1 MNFTILFTLFIT
13 FLKIGSVMFGGGYA
27 MIPILKY
34 EVVDRNRWLSE
45 DEFIDVIAI
54 AESTPG
60 PIAINS
66 ATYIGY
72 KLGGVPGALIATMG
86 VVMPAFTVILAI
98 ATILTNFY
106 QHIVTRSILFG
117 IRTAVI
123 GLIASA
129 FITVIRGVFK
139 GLNLNQAA
147 VTVLMAVAIFIAI
160 VKFNIDPVVLIL
172 ISAAVGLILGL
183 AGFL

>member
-1 MNFTILFTLFIT
+1 
-13 FLKIGSVMFGGGYA
+13 
-27 MIPILKY
+27 
-34 EVVDRNRWLSE
+34 
-45 DEFIDVIAI
+45 
-54 AESTPG
+54 
-60 PIAINS
+60 
-66 ATYIGY
+66 
-72 KLGGVPGALIATMG
+72 
-86 VVMPAFTVILAI
+86 
-98 ATILTNFY
+98 ILTNFY

>member
-1 MNFTILFTLFIT
+1 MNLSILFTLFIT

-27 MIPILKY
+27 MIPILRH

-45 DEFIDVIAI
+45 EEFIDVIAI

-72 KLGGVPGALIATMG
+72 RLGGVLGALIATIA

-106 QHIVTRSILFG
+106 QHRVTRSILFG
-117 IRTAVI
+117 IRAAVV

-129 FITVIRGVFK
+129 FILVIRGAFK
-139 GLNLNQAA
+139 ELNVLQSI
-147 VTVLMAVAIFIAI
+147 VTVLIAVSVFVAVTKIG
-160 VKFNIDPVVLIL
+160 IDPVILIL
-172 ISAAVGLILGL
+172 ISAVVGLILGL
-183 AGFL
+183 AGFI